1 MRLVPGAPPPASK
14 SQKKK
19 RKAAKKPS
27 EQAEEPVVVPDAHT
41 AALID
46 HAPSETDVKEGAVA
60 AELVV
65 RADST
70 RPVTPAVDEIKLSPI
85 VDMISKRLKTTNK
98 KMVRYISAL
107 RRVCIDGCNL
117 DPYSSLLYHARGQA

>member
-1 MRLVPGAPPPASK
+1 MPRSEQAML
-14 SQKKK
+14 K

-27 EQAEEPVVVPDAHT
+27 EQAEEPVVVPDAHA

-46 HAPSETDVKEGAVA
+46 HAPSEADVKEGAVA

-98 KMVRYISAL
+98 KMVRSRLAL
-107 RRVCIDGCNL
+107 CRVCTDDSNL
-117 DPYSSLLYHARGQA
+117 DSDPSLLYHPRGQA